1 MVDIKA
7 LRQQKADA
15 VKKNTALLE
24 AAETANRDLTAAENT
39 EYEANKASIAS
50 LNTRIERAEQQ
61 MDAERSLGGGSVIVV
76 GHDNALD
83 KPFRSMGQQLSLYAK
98 GVRLIESGRAH
109 LVDPRIQ
116 AALGTS
122 ETVPSDG
129 GFLVEPEYDSQLLQ
143 KIYDTGEVA
152 KRCKRMTMK
161 SARMVINAVDEDSR
175 ADGSRWGGI
184 LSYWLAEAQNY
195 TGTKPKF
202 REVQLVANK
211 LIALV
216 YATEELLDDTDLL
229 ESYVNEI
236 VPQEIA
242 FQLDA
247 AIINGTGAGQPLG
260 VLTSPATIVQSY
272 ASGEGSAGTP
282 PSTTDILNMYSR
294 LYAPYRK
301 NAVWFINQSIE
312 PGLLPLTLGSPSL
325 GQYLIYTPAGMNGN
339 NSPFGRLFGIPVI
352 PIEQTAAVGT
362 AGDIILFGPDGY
374 LLTNRNEL
382 RADSSIHV
390 AFLTGE
396 KAFRFMY
403 RADGQPWWKKPL
415 TPYAGV
421 GGTVPPTLS
430 PFVTLQ
436 TR

>member
-1 MVDIKA
+1 MIDIKA
-7 LRQQKADA
+7 LRQQKTDL
-15 VKKNTALLE
+15 VKKNAALLS
-24 AAETANRDLTAAENT
+24 AAESANRDLTPAENT
-39 EYEANKASIAS
+39 EYEANNTALAS
-50 LNTRIERAEQQ
+50 LNTRIARAETQ
-61 MDAERSLGGGSVIVV
+61 MDAERNAPASRTIEV
-76 GHDNALD
+76 GHNNQED
-83 KPFRSMGQQLSLYAK
+83 KPFRSMGQQLALYAK
-98 GVRLIESGRAH
+98 GVKALEVGRAH

-122 ETVPSDG
+122 ESVPSDG
-129 GFLVEPEYDSQLLQ
+129 GFLVEPEYDAALLQ
-143 KIYDTGEVA
+143 RIYDSGEVA
-152 KRCKRMTMK
+152 KRCKRMAMK
-161 SARMVINAVDEDSR
+161 SARMIINAVDEDSR
-175 ADGSRWGGI
+175 ADGSRWGGV
-184 LSYWLAEAQNY
+184 LSYWLAEAQTY
-195 TGTKPKF
+195 AGTKPKF

-236 VPQEIA
+236 VPQEIS

-260 VLTSPATIVQSY
+260 VLNSPSTIVQTY
-272 ASGEGSAGTP
+272 AAGEGSSGHP
-282 PSTTDILNMYSR
+282 PSTDDILAMYSR
-294 LYAPYRK
+294 LFAPYRK
-301 NAVWFINQSIE
+301 NAVWFINQSLE

-325 GQYLIYTPAGMNGN
+325 GQYLIYTPAGLNGN
-339 NSPFGRLFGIPVI
+339 NSPFGRLFGLPVI
-352 PIEQTAAVGT
+352 PIEQTASVGI

-396 KAFRFMY
+396 KAFRFAY

-421 GGTVPPTLS
+421 GGTTPPTLS
-430 PFVTLQ
+430 STVVLE